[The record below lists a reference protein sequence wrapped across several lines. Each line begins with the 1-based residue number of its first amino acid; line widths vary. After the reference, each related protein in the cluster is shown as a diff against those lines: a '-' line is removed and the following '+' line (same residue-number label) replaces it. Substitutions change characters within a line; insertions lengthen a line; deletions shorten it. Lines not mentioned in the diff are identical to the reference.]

1 MQSMRVGKQV
11 KKSTMD
17 LMNDL
22 VEYLF
27 RRVADQARDVCEHSK
42 KKVLRGAEIEAA
54 MKMVFPKGLAEY
66 CVEESQDRCRM
77 FKEAVSKGGAGPA

>member
-42 KKVLRGAEIEAA
+42 NKVLRGAEIEAA
-54 MKMVFPKGLAEY
+54 VKMVFPKGLVEY
-66 CVEESQDRCRM
+66 CVEESQDRCRTY
-77 FKEAVSKGGAGPA
+77 KEAVDKKVTDPA